1 MGNSKV
7 LLVDDE
13 EEFASVL
20 AERLTNRGIEADI
33 ANDGIEAIKKVK
45 EKDYEAVILD
55 FAMPGLD
62 GIETLEILLKKN
74 PDLQVVLLTG
84 QATLEKGA
92 EALKLGAKDVLE
104 KPADI
109 NKIVSKI
116 KDAQTE
122 RMLIVSKNAEER
134 IKDIL
139 KTKSW

>member
-33 ANDGIEAIKKVK
+33 ANNGIEAIKKVK
-45 EKDYEAVILD
+45 ESDYEAVILD

-62 GIETLEILLKKN
+62 GIETLEILLNKN

-109 NKIVSKI
+109 NKIVAKI

-122 RMLIVSKNAEER
+122 RMLIVNKNAEER

-139 KTKSW
+139 KSKSW